1 MKLLMKMSA
10 LVSVLALAGC
20 VAPPPEPAP
29 APAPAVPVQVQVE
42 CGVASPPGC
51 REPAVPPALV
61 TWEQKIKVEI
71 DQAEALR
78 VRAVE
83 AMSALPVKQRI
94 SGSKTTTTEQVFS
107 SSQSPATRGMP
118 VLDAVSLDLPW
129 AAKSRQ
135 EHKDAMVAI
144 KDIATMMADNRGG
157 ATIFVTVSPRDLRAK
172 KVNTNSGT
180 APTEAGNPVEVK
192 KSADKNV
199 PPGIEH
205 FVIQAKPWPSR
216 ID

>member
-20 VAPPPEPAP
+20 AAPPPEPAP
-29 APAPAVPVQVQVE
+29 APAPAVPVQVE

-51 REPAVPPALV
+51 REPAVPPALL
-61 TWEQKIKVEI
+61 TWEQKMKGEI
-71 DQAEALR
+71 DEAEALR
-78 VRAVE
+78 LRAVE
-83 AMSALPVKQRI
+83 AMSALPAKQRI
-94 SGSKTTTTEQVFS
+94 KEGSKTMTTEQVFS
-107 SSQSPATRGMP
+107 TSQAPATRAMP
-118 VLDAVSLDLPW
+118 VLDSVSLDLPW

-157 ATIFVTVSPRDLRAK
+157 ATIYVTVSPRDLRAK

-199 PPGIEH
+199 PAGVEH

>member
-20 VAPPPEPAP
+20 AAPPPEPAP
-29 APAPAVPVQVQVE
+29 APAPAVPVQVE

-61 TWEQKIKVEI
+61 TWEQKMKGEI
-71 DQAEALR
+71 DEAEALR
-78 VRAVE
+78 LRAVE
-83 AMSALPVKQRI
+83 AMSALPAKQRI
-94 SGSKTTTTEQVFS
+94 KEGSKTMTTEQVFS
-107 SSQSPATRGMP
+107 TSQSLATRAMP
-118 VLDAVSLDLPW
+118 VLDSVSLDLPW

-157 ATIFVTVSPRDLRAK
+157 ATIYVTVSPRDLRAK

-199 PPGIEH
+199 PAGVEH

>member
-1 MKLLMKMSA
+1 VKLLMKMSA

-29 APAPAVPVQVQVE
+29 APAPAVPVQVE

-51 REPAVPPALV
+51 REPAVPPALL
-61 TWEQKIKVEI
+61 TWEQKMKGEI
-71 DQAEALR
+71 DAAEALR
-78 VRAVE
+78 LRAVE
-83 AMSALPVKQRI
+83 AMSALPAKQRI
-94 SGSKTTTTEQVFS
+94 KEGSKTMTTEQVFS
-107 SSQSPATRGMP
+107 TSQSPATRAMP
-118 VLDAVSLDLPW
+118 VLDSVSLDLPW

-157 ATIFVTVSPRDLRAK
+157 ATIYVTVSPRDLRAK

-199 PPGIEH
+199 PAGVEH
-205 FVIQAKPWPSR
+205 FVIQAKPWPGR